1 MKFGNIFCH
10 SQTPAKINVG
20 SCCIK
25 TWNIAFKRVNNKI
38 IVYSFFFGITRIVR
52 IAFLCSCGLLKK
64 TVFYSLE
71 SRLGK
76 FFPNQTETNH
86 WVAIFLFFNW
96 PNLNS
101 VILNLDLAMVGKW
114 LEKRKFSY
122 CPMFVA
128 VFWIYL
134 HFITTL

>member
-1 MKFGNIFCH
+1 M
-10 SQTPAKINVG
+10 
-20 SCCIK
+20 
-25 TWNIAFKRVNNKI
+25 
-38 IVYSFFFGITRIVR
+38 
-52 IAFLCSCGLLKK
+52 
-64 TVFYSLE
+64 FYSLE

-114 LEKRKFSY
+114 LD
-122 CPMFVA
+122 MVVA
-128 VFWIYL
+128 VGRLWL
-134 HFITTL
+134 VAVGCGWL